1 MRRPSPARPLSPV
14 TAAPKI
20 DGRHLRKARTREAI
34 VDALL
39 ELLDEGIPQPTA
51 AQIAERAKVAIR
63 SIGQH
68 FKSRDELLLA
78 VAARHAQ
85 RLPVPTPP
93 GPGRTFV
100 ARLEH
105 FVATRVRALEAS
117 AAVRRAAVRGAGDS
131 KAIAKAL
138 AETARKRREEL
149 LASLTELQDAA
160 PWVVST
166 AETLSSGAAW
176 DALRLEQKLTAPVAE
191 QTIVEALKR
200 LISA

>member
-1 MRRPSPARPLSPV
+1 LPSLATSPQ
-14 TAAPKI
+14 TPKI

-51 AQIAERAKVAIR
+51 AQIADRAKVAIR

-93 GPGRTFV
+93 SPGKSFD

-117 AAVRRAAVRGAGDS
+117 AAVRRSAMRASGDS
-131 KAIAKAL
+131 KAISKAL
-138 AETARKRREEL
+138 AETARKRRDEL
-149 LASLTELQDAA
+149 LSSLNELQDAD
-160 PWVVST
+160 PWVVSS
-166 AETLSSGAAW
+166 AETLTSGAGW
-176 DALRLEQKLTAPVAE
+176 DALRLEQKLSAPVAE
-191 QTIVEALKR
+191 QVIVQALRK
-200 LISA
+200 LIPA

>member
-1 MRRPSPARPLSPV
+1 MRRPSPTRAVSSVATP
-14 TAAPKI
+14 AKI

-34 VDALL
+34 VEALL

-51 AQIAERAKVAIR
+51 AQIADRAEVAIR

-78 VAARHAQ
+78 VAARHVQ

-93 GPGRTFV
+93 PAGRAFE

-138 AETARKRREEL
+138 AETARKRRDEL
-149 LASLTELQDAA
+149 LASLSELQGMDA
-160 PWVVST
+160 WVVSAADALT
-166 AETLSSGAAW
+166 SGAAW
-176 DALRLEQKLTAPVAE
+176 DALRLEQRLTASVAE
-191 QTIVEALKR
+191 QVIVQALRK
-200 LISA
+200 IIPG

>member
-1 MRRPSPARPLSPV
+1 MRRPGPTHPLPPV
-14 TAAPKI
+14 TKI
-20 DGRHLRKARTREAI
+20 DGRHLRKVRTREAI

-51 AQIAERAKVAIR
+51 AQIAERAEVAIR

-93 GPGRTFV
+93 SPGRTFQ

-131 KAIAKAL
+131 KAIARAL

-149 LASLTELQDAA
+149 LASITELKGAE
-160 PWVVST
+160 PWVVAT

-176 DALRLEQKLTAPVAE
+176 DALRHEQRLTAAAAE
-191 QTIVEALKR
+191 QVIVAALRR
-200 LISA
+200 LIPS